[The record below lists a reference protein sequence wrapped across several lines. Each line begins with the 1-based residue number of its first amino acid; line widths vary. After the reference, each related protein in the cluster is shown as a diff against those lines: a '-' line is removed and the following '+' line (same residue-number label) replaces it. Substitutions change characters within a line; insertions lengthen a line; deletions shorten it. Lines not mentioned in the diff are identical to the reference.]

1 MQLLPTDEGRPPIN
15 IIDTEADALSNLALS
30 YQGSSLG
37 ARLLLEELE
46 RAEVSDSQSMP
57 ANIATMLSHVL
68 FQDES
73 TGRQRRVQLVYPKDA
88 DSECGRVSVTTPIGA
103 ALIGM
108 SEGASIEWPNRSGV
122 TRQLRILKVDQP
134 EARS

>member
-57 ANIATMLSHVL
+57 ANIATMLSYVL

-122 TRQLRILKVDQP
+122 TRKLRILKVDQP